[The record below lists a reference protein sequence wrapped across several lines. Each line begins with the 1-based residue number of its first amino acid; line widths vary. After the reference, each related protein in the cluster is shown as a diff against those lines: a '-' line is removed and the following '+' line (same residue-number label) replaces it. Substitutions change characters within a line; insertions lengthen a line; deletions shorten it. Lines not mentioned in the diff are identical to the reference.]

1 MSERTMKLGHLPVLT
16 WNRLKLHS
24 GRTESVPAEGVTV
37 LHGGFD
43 NLPAGVTHTLLDNAE
58 ATEYISRYA
67 VKQPQEA
74 VVAGKVPAYHP
85 QAFATG
91 LGAEFENYLD
101 SMGCGADLIQVQPG
115 MLALVPV
122 IWGAMPAENERA
134 LTGQIIHL
142 GKGAQLTLIQLV
154 IPRERLSGGAA
165 GHNGAGEEGAGRF
178 FGMMTRVILEEGAHL
193 HLVNVQILGSD
204 SVFLYD
210 AGSSQEKGSGL
221 MVTSL
226 QLGGREVFNGI
237 HADLSGEGAEF
248 DDHTGYMALL
258 DHKLDMTVTCT
269 QRGPAT
275 RSEII
280 YDGVLSGTAKKDL
293 KYTIDFRK
301 GSKGASGNERENVLM
316 LSEEAENRSMPV
328 ILCEEEDMDGR
339 HGATI
344 GRPDRDTLFYMQSRG
359 ISKDAAIRMLTK
371 ARIDAVAQRI
381 QEPKIAELIGH
392 FTEEAFENGSV
403 AFTVS

>member
-1 MSERTMKLGHLPVLT
+1 MSENTMKLGHLPVLT
-16 WNRLKLHS
+16 WNRLKLNS
-24 GRTESVPAEGVTV
+24 GSTENVPMEGVTV

-43 NLPAGVTHTLLDNAE
+43 NLPAGVTHTVLSSAE
-58 ATEYISRYA
+58 AADYIGQYA
-67 VKQPQEA
+67 VKQPEEA
-74 VVAGKVPAYHP
+74 VVAGKTPVYHP

-91 LGAEFENYLD
+91 LGAEFEDYL
-101 SMGCGADLIQVQPG
+101 GRLECGADLVQVQPG

-122 IWGAMPAENERA
+122 IWGAMPSKNERA
-134 LTGQIIHL
+134 VTGQIIHL

-154 IPRERLSGGAA
+154 IPRERLAGGAA
-165 GHNGAGEEGAGRF
+165 DHFGGEEEDNGRF
-178 FGMMTRVILEEGAHL
+178 FGMMTRIILEEGAHL

-210 AGSSQEKGSGL
+210 AGSSQGKDSGL
-221 MVTSL
+221 KVTSL

-248 DDHTGYMALL
+248 DDHTGYMAFL

-275 RSEII
+275 KSGII
-280 YDGVLSGTAKKDL
+280 YDGILSGTAKKDL

-344 GRPDRDTLFYMQSRG
+344 GRPDKETLFYMQSRG
-359 ISKDAAIRMLTK
+359 ISKEAAVRMLTK

-403 AFTVS
+403 TFTVS